1 MIALHD
7 LLSVVHESAALQV
20 PVCRDGARVLDRAAF
35 RARVAALI
43 ALLQTQGAQRYAL
56 CIDDPFDFACA
67 LFALLACGKEPVI
80 PANSTPGYLADL
92 AHAYDVVVTDADLPL
107 FELSAGAN
115 LGINAEAEV
124 DADLDTL
131 AHVNAAAAE
140 HAGVATDT
148 GIGNDEAASE
158 HAGATIGIG
167 NARTASDPTAAAT
180 ATGTANA
187 QAASA
192 HTSRAA
198 LTIDPQAP
206 LTLYTSGSSGRPK
219 PIRKTLAQF
228 NAEVHTLEQQWGTLI
243 GDATMLASV
252 PHHHIYG
259 LLFRVLWPLAAGRAF
274 DRAISIEPLH
284 LQTQIEQCGAAVI
297 VSTPAQLSRW
307 PALPGFADLT
317 PAPRAVFS
325 SGGPLA
331 FEAAQEYAAA
341 YGAAPL
347 EVYGSTETGG
357 IAWRR
362 QDRTDAWQP
371 LSGIEVRRDED
382 GALNVRSPHL
392 DHAGWHRTDDRIA
405 FDADGRFRLQ
415 GRLDRVLKLDG
426 KRVSLPELEARL
438 ALHPYVA
445 QAAIVPLAGATRERV
460 GAVVALTEAGG
471 AALRDEGRVALAK
484 ILRRHLAEYFD
495 VVVLPR
501 HWRFRVTL
509 PFDAR
514 GKLPVAAVAAA
525 FEPRSEGVEVLAE
538 ARSGD
543 TLHYELRVPP
553 TLAHFAGHF
562 PGLPILPGVV
572 QVDWAVRLAADHL
585 PAVRAVASI
594 DRLKFMAPVSPGAVL
609 ALTLAHDAARRR
621 LQFAYRANG
630 RECASGVIVY
640 GAPA

>member
-7 LLSVVHESAALQV
+7 LLSAGHGAAVVNA
-20 PVCRDGARVLDRAAF
+20 PVCRDGATVLDRTAF
-35 RARVAALI
+35 RARVSTLVT
-43 ALLQTQGAQRYAL
+43 LMQTQDARRYAL

-67 LFALLACGKEPVI
+67 LFALFACGKEPVI
-80 PANSTPGYLADL
+80 PANATPGYLADL
-92 AHAYDVVVTDADLPL
+92 ADAYDAVLTDADLPL
-107 FELSAGAN
+107 G
-115 LGINAEAEV
+115 V
-124 DADLDTL
+124 RDADAD
-131 AHVNAAAAE
+131 
-140 HAGVATDT
+140 
-148 GIGNDEAASE
+148 
-158 HAGATIGIG
+158 
-167 NARTASDPTAAAT
+167 
-180 ATGTANA
+180 
-187 QAASA
+187 
-192 HTSRAA
+192 A
-198 LTIDPQAP
+198 LHTIDPQAP
-206 LTLYTSGSSGRPK
+206 LTLYTSGSSGAPK

-228 NAEVHTLEQQWGTLI
+228 NAEVHTLEKQWGALV

-274 DRAISIEPLH
+274 DRAISIEPVH
-284 LQTQIEQCGAAVI
+284 LQAQIEQCGATVV

-307 PALPGFADLT
+307 PALPGFAALT
-317 PAPRAVFS
+317 PAPRAFFS

-331 FEAAQEYAAA
+331 LEAAQEYAAA

-347 EVYGSTETGG
+347 EIYGSTETGG

-362 QDRTDAWQP
+362 QDQTDAWQP
-371 LSGIEVRRDED
+371 VVGIEVRRDED

-392 DHAGWHRTDDRIA
+392 DHTGWHRTDDKIA

-445 QAAIVPLAGATRERV
+445 QAAIVPLEGASRERV
-460 GAVVALTEAGG
+460 GAVVALTEAGCE
-471 AALRDEGRVALAK
+471 ALRDEGRVQLART
-484 ILRRHLAEYFD
+484 LRRHLAAYFD

-501 HWRFRVTL
+501 HWRFRLTL

-525 FEPRSEGVEVLAE
+525 FEPRADGVEVLAE
-538 ARSGD
+538 ARSAD
-543 TLHYELRVPP
+543 MLHYELRVPP
-553 TLAHFAGHF
+553 TLVHFAGHF

-572 QVDWAVRLAADHL
+572 QVHWAMHLAAEHV
-585 PAVRAVASI
+585 PAVRALASV
-594 DRLKFMAPVSPGAVL
+594 DRLKFMAPVPPGAVL
-609 ALTLAHDAARRR
+609 NLTLAHDAARGRV
-621 LQFAYRANG
+621 QFAYRLSG

-640 GAPA
+640 REPA

>member
-7 LLSVVHESAALQV
+7 LLSAGHEGAVVNA
-20 PVCRDGARVLDRAAF
+20 PVCRDGATVLDRTAF
-35 RARVAALI
+35 RARVSALVT
-43 ALLQTQGAQRYAL
+43 LMQTQDAHRYAL
-56 CIDDPFDFACA
+56 CIDDPFDFACT
-67 LFALLACGKEPVI
+67 LFALFACGKEPVI
-80 PANSTPGYLADL
+80 PANATPGYLADL
-92 AHAYDVVVTDADLPL
+92 ADAYDAVLTDADLPHG
-107 FELSAGAN
+107 ER
-115 LGINAEAEV
+115 
-124 DADLDTL
+124 DTGV
-131 AHVNAAAAE
+131 HAAAAPTP
-140 HAGVATDT
+140 G
-148 GIGNDEAASE
+148 ASY
-158 HAGATIGIG
+158 
-167 NARTASDPTAAAT
+167 
-180 ATGTANA
+180 
-187 QAASA
+187 
-192 HTSRAA
+192 
-198 LTIDPQAP
+198 TIDPQAP
-206 LTLYTSGSSGRPK
+206 LTLYTSGSSGTPK

-228 NAEVHTLEQQWGTLI
+228 NAEVHTLEKQWGALF

-259 LLFRVLWPLAAGRAF
+259 LLFRLLWPLAAGRAF

-284 LQTQIEQCGAAVI
+284 LQKQIEQCGATAV

-307 PALPGFADLT
+307 PALPGFAALT
-317 PAPRAVFS
+317 PAPRAFFS

-331 FEAAQEYAAA
+331 LEAAQEYAAA

-347 EVYGSTETGG
+347 EIYGSTETGG

-362 QDRTDAWQP
+362 QDQTDAWQP
-371 LSGIEVRRDED
+371 VIGTEVRRDED

-392 DHAGWHRTDDRIA
+392 DHTGWHRTDDKIA

-445 QAAIVPLAGATRERV
+445 QAAIVPLEGASRERV
-460 GAVVALTEAGG
+460 GAVVALTEAGCE
-471 AALRDEGRVALAK
+471 ALRDEGRVLLAK
-484 ILRRHLAEYFD
+484 TLRRHLAEYFD

-501 HWRFRVTL
+501 HWRFRLTL

-525 FEPRSEGVEVLAE
+525 FEPRADGVEVLAE
-538 ARSGD
+538 ARSAD

-553 TLAHFAGHF
+553 TLVHFAGHF

-572 QVDWAVRLAADHL
+572 QVHWAMRLAAEHV
-585 PAVRAVASI
+585 PVVRELVSV
-594 DRLKFMAPVSPGAVL
+594 DRLKFMAPVPPGAVL
-609 ALTLAHDAARRR
+609 NLTLAHDAARGRV
-621 LQFAYRANG
+621 QFAYRLSG

-640 GAPA
+640 REPA

>member
-7 LLSVVHESAALQV
+7 LLSAGQGASVVNA
-20 PVCRDGARVLDRAAF
+20 PVCRDGGAVLDRAAF
-35 RARVAALI
+35 RARVSALVT
-43 ALLQTQGAQRYAL
+43 LMQTQDAQRYAL
-56 CIDDPFDFACA
+56 CVDDPFDFACA
-67 LFALLACGKEPVI
+67 LFALFACGKEPVI
-80 PANSTPGYLADL
+80 PANATPGYLADL
-92 AHAYDVVVTDADLPL
+92 ADAYDAVLTDADLPH
-107 FELSAGAN
+107 G
-115 LGINAEAEV
+115 V
-124 DADLDTL
+124 RDADTDAYADVTHAPGA
-131 AHVNAAAAE
+131 AH
-140 HAGVATDT
+140 
-148 GIGNDEAASE
+148 
-158 HAGATIGIG
+158 
-167 NARTASDPTAAAT
+167 
-180 ATGTANA
+180 
-187 QAASA
+187 
-192 HTSRAA
+192 
-198 LTIDPQAP
+198 TIDPQAP
-206 LTLYTSGSSGRPK
+206 LTLYTSGSSGTPK

-228 NAEVHTLEQQWGTLI
+228 NAEVHTLEKQWGALV

-274 DRAISIEPLH
+274 DRAISLEPVH
-284 LQTQIEQCGAAVI
+284 LQAQIEQCGATVV

-307 PALPGFADLT
+307 PALPGFAALT
-317 PAPRAVFS
+317 PAPRAFFS

-331 FEAAQEYAAA
+331 LEAAQEYATA

-347 EVYGSTETGG
+347 EIYGSTETGG

-362 QDRTDAWQP
+362 QDQTDAWQP
-371 LSGIEVRRDED
+371 VTGIEVRRDED

-392 DHAGWHRTDDRIA
+392 DHAGWHRTDDKIA

-445 QAAIVPLAGATRERV
+445 QAAIVPLEGASRERV
-460 GAVVALTEAGG
+460 GAVVALTEAGSE
-471 AALRDEGRVALAK
+471 ALRAEGRVPLAQT
-484 ILRRHLAEYFD
+484 LRRHLAAYFD
-495 VVVLPR
+495 MVVLPR
-501 HWRFRVTL
+501 HWRFRLAL

-525 FEPRSEGVEVLAE
+525 FEPRADGVEVLAE
-538 ARSGD
+538 ARSAD

-553 TLAHFAGHF
+553 TLVHFAGHF

-572 QVDWAVRLAADHL
+572 QVHWAMHLAAEHV
-585 PAVRAVASI
+585 PAVHALASI

-609 ALTLAHDAARRR
+609 NLTLAHDAARGRVQFTYR
-621 LQFAYRANG
+621 LSG

-640 GAPA
+640 REPA

>member
-1 MIALHD
+1 MIAL
-7 LLSVVHESAALQV
+7 VQPQA
-20 PVCRDGARVLDRAAF
+20 
-35 RARVAALI
+35 
-43 ALLQTQGAQRYAL
+43 AQRYAL

-67 LFALLACGKEPVI
+67 LFALFACGKEPVI
-80 PANSTPGYLADL
+80 PANATPGYLADL
-92 AHAYDVVVTDADLPL
+92 ADAYDAMLTDADLPP
-107 FELSAGAN
+107 FTWHASA
-115 LGINAEAEV
+115 
-124 DADLDTL
+124 DS
-131 AHVNAAAAE
+131 AAA
-140 HAGVATDT
+140 
-148 GIGNDEAASE
+148 
-158 HAGATIGIG
+158 
-167 NARTASDPTAAAT
+167 
-180 ATGTANA
+180 
-187 QAASA
+187 Q
-192 HTSRAA
+192 TSRA
-198 LTIDPQAP
+198 LRTTCRIDPQAP
-206 LTLYTSGSSGRPK
+206 LTLYTSGSSGSPK

-228 NAEVHTLEQQWGTLI
+228 NAEVHTLETQWGALV

-284 LQTQIEQCGAAVI
+284 LQSRIAQCGATVV

-307 PALPGFADLT
+307 PALPGFASLT
-317 PAPRAVFS
+317 PAPRAFFS

-331 FEAAQEYAAA
+331 LEAAQHYAAA

-347 EVYGSTETGG
+347 EIYGSTETGG

-362 QDRTDAWQP
+362 QDQTDAWQP
-371 LSGIEVRRDED
+371 VTGIEVRRDDD
-382 GALNVRSPHL
+382 GALSVRSPHL
-392 DHAGWHRTDDRIA
+392 DHAGWHRTDDQIA
-405 FDADGRFRLQ
+405 FDAHGRFRLQ

-445 QAAIVPLAGATRERV
+445 QAALVPLEGASRERV
-460 GAVVALTEAGG
+460 GALVALTEAGSE
-471 AALRDEGRVALAK
+471 ALRDEGRVLLART
-484 ILRRHLAEYFD
+484 LRRHLAEYFD

-501 HWRFRVTL
+501 HWRFRLSL

-514 GKLPVAAVAAA
+514 GKLPVSAVAAA
-525 FEPRSEGVEVLAE
+525 FAARAEGVEVLAE

-572 QVDWAVRLAADHL
+572 QVDWAMRLAADHL

-594 DRLKFMAPVSPGAVL
+594 DRLKFMAPVAPGAL
-609 ALTLAHDAARRR
+609 LKLTLAHDAARRR
-621 LQFAYRANG
+621 VQFSYRLDG

-640 GAPA
+640 REPA

>member
-7 LLSVVHESAALQV
+7 LLSVAGGTAAAHA
-20 PVCRDGARVLDRAAF
+20 PVCRDGAALLDRAAF
-35 RARVAALI
+35 RARVAGLI
-43 ALLQTQGAQRYAL
+43 ALVQTQAAQRYAL

-67 LFALLACGKEPVI
+67 LFALFACGKEPVI

-92 AHAYDVVVTDADLPL
+92 ADAYEVVLADADLPP
-107 FELSAGAN
+107 F
-115 LGINAEAEV
+115 
-124 DADLDTL
+124 
-131 AHVNAAAAE
+131 AAAVEGKA
-140 HAGVATDT
+140 D
-148 GIGNDEAASE
+148 
-158 HAGATIGIG
+158 
-167 NARTASDPTAAAT
+167 AAA
-180 ATGTANA
+180 
-187 QAASA
+187 A
-192 HTSRAA
+192 HTSRATYA
-198 LTIDPQAP
+198 IDPQAP

-228 NAEVHTLEQQWGTLI
+228 NAEVHTLEKQWGALV

-274 DRAISIEPLH
+274 DRAVSIEPLH
-284 LQTQIEQCGAAVI
+284 LQAQIDRCGAAVI

-317 PAPRAVFS
+317 PAPRAFFS

-331 FEAAQEYAAA
+331 LEAAQEYAAA

-347 EVYGSTETGG
+347 EIYGSTETGG

-362 QDRTDAWQP
+362 QDQTDAWQP
-371 LSGIEVRRDED
+371 VSGIEVRRDED

-392 DHAGWHRTDDRIA
+392 DHAGWHRTDDKIA
-405 FDADGRFRLQ
+405 FDAEGRFRLQ

-445 QAAIVPLAGATRERV
+445 QAALVPLEGASRERV

-471 AALRDEGRVALAK
+471 AALRDDGRVALAK
-484 ILRRHLAEYFD
+484 VLRRHLAEYFD

-525 FEPRSEGVEVLAE
+525 FEPRVEGMEVLAE

-553 TLAHFAGHF
+553 SLVHFAGHF

-572 QVDWAVRLAADHL
+572 QVDWAMRLAAEHV

-609 ALTLAHDAARRR
+609 KLTLAHDAARRR
-621 LQFAYRANG
+621 VQFAYRVSG
-630 RECASGVIVY
+630 RDCASGVIVY
-640 GAPA
+640 GEGA

>member
-7 LLSVVHESAALQV
+7 LLSVVHESAALQE
-20 PVCRDGARVLDRAAF
+20 PVCRDGAKVLDRAAF
-35 RARVAALI
+35 RARVAVLI

-92 AHAYDVVVTDADLPL
+92 ADAYDVVLTDADLPL

-140 HAGVATDT
+140 QAGVATDT
-148 GIGNDEAASE
+148 GIGNAQA
-158 HAGATIGIG
+158 
-167 NARTASDPTAAAT
+167 ASDPAAT

-228 NAEVHTLEQQWGTLI
+228 NAEVHTLEQQWGALI

-362 QDRTDAWQP
+362 QDQTDAWQP

-392 DHAGWHRTDDRIA
+392 DHAGWHRTDDKIA

-445 QAAIVPLAGATRERV
+445 QAAIVPLAGASRERV
-460 GAVVALTEAGG
+460 GAVVALTDAGG

-572 QVDWAVRLAADHL
+572 QVDWVVRLAADHL

-621 LQFAYRANG
+621 LQFAYRAKG

>member
-7 LLSVVHESAALQV
+7 LLSAAHDAAAAHAPV
-20 PVCRDGARVLDRAAF
+20 NAPVCRDGGAVLDRSAF
-35 RARVAALI
+35 RARVSSLVASLREQDAK
-43 ALLQTQGAQRYAL
+43 RYAL

-80 PANSTPGYLADL
+80 PANATPGYLADL
-92 AHAYDVVVTDADLPL
+92 AEAYDTVLTGADL
-107 FELSAGAN
+107 
-115 LGINAEAEV
+115 
-124 DADLDTL
+124 
-131 AHVNAAAAE
+131 
-140 HAGVATDT
+140 
-148 GIGNDEAASE
+148 
-158 HAGATIGIG
+158 
-167 NARTASDPTAAAT
+167 
-180 ATGTANA
+180 
-187 QAASA
+187 
-192 HTSRAA
+192 AA
-198 LTIDPQAP
+198 LAPTPSDAQTTADHTVDPHAP
-206 LTLYTSGSSGRPK
+206 LTLYTSGSSGTPK

-228 NAEVHTLEQQWGTLI
+228 NAEVHTLEKQWGALI

-284 LQTQIEQCGAAVI
+284 LQTQIEQCGATVI

-307 PALPGFADLT
+307 PALPGFAAWN

-331 FEAAQEYAAA
+331 LEAAQEYAAA

-347 EVYGSTETGG
+347 EIYGCTETGG

-362 QDRTDAWQP
+362 QDQTDTWQP
-371 LSGIEVRRDED
+371 VAGIEVRRDED

-392 DHAGWHRTDDRIA
+392 DHRGWHRTDDKIA

-426 KRVSLPELEARL
+426 KRVSLPELETRL
-438 ALHPYVA
+438 VLHPYVA
-445 QAAIVPLAGATRERV
+445 QAAIVPLEGASRERV
-460 GAVVALTEAGG
+460 GAVVALTEAGSD
-471 AALRDEGRVALAK
+471 ALRGEGRVLLAQT
-484 ILRRHLAEYFD
+484 LRRHLAAYFD

-501 HWRFRVTL
+501 HWRFRITL

-525 FEPRSEGVEVLAE
+525 FDARADGVEVLAE
-538 ARSGD
+538 ARCAE

-553 TLAHFAGHF
+553 TLVHFAGHF

-572 QVDWAVRLAADHL
+572 QVDWAMRLAAEHV
-585 PAVRAVASI
+585 PAVRQLASI
-594 DRLKFMAPVSPGAVL
+594 DRLKFMEPVPPGAL
-609 ALTLAHDAARRR
+609 LNLTLAHDAARRR
-621 LQFAYRANG
+621 VQFAYRLDG
-630 RECASGVIVY
+630 RECASGLIVY
-640 GAPA
+640 REPA

>member
-7 LLSVVHESAALQV
+7 LLSAAHESSAVHA
-20 PVCRDGARVLDRAAF
+20 PVCRDGATVLDRAAF
-35 RARVAALI
+35 RARVSTLVTLMQAQAAR
-43 ALLQTQGAQRYAL
+43 RYAL

-67 LFALLACGKEPVI
+67 LFALFACGKEPVI
-80 PANSTPGYLADL
+80 PANATPGYLADL
-92 AHAYDVVVTDADLPL
+92 ADAYDAVLTDADLPP
-107 FELSAGAN
+107 AVRD
-115 LGINAEAEV
+115 V
-124 DADLDTL
+124 DADVTHALD
-131 AHVNAAAAE
+131 
-140 HAGVATDT
+140 
-148 GIGNDEAASE
+148 AS
-158 HAGATIGIG
+158 H
-167 NARTASDPTAAAT
+167 
-180 ATGTANA
+180 
-187 QAASA
+187 
-192 HTSRAA
+192 
-198 LTIDPQAP
+198 TIDPQAP
-206 LTLYTSGSSGRPK
+206 LTLYTSGSSGTPK

-228 NAEVHTLEQQWGTLI
+228 NAEVHTLEKQWGALV

-284 LQTQIEQCGAAVI
+284 LQTQIEQCGATVV

-307 PALPGFADLT
+307 PALPGFAALK
-317 PAPRAVFS
+317 PAPRAFFS

-331 FEAAQEYAAA
+331 VEAAQEYAAA

-347 EVYGSTETGG
+347 EIYGSTETGG

-362 QDRTDAWQP
+362 QDQTEAWQP
-371 LSGIEVRRDED
+371 VAGIEVRRDED

-392 DHAGWHRTDDRIA
+392 DHTGWHRTDDKIA

-445 QAAIVPLAGATRERV
+445 QAAIVPLEGASRERV
-460 GAVVALTEAGG
+460 GAVVALTEAGSE
-471 AALRDEGRVALAK
+471 ALRAEGRVPLAQT
-484 ILRRHLAEYFD
+484 LRRHLAEYFD

-501 HWRFRVTL
+501 HWRFRLTL
-509 PFDAR
+509 PFDSR

-525 FEPRSEGVEVLAE
+525 FEPRADGVEVLAE
-538 ARSGD
+538 TRSAD

-553 TLAHFAGHF
+553 TLVHFAGHF

-572 QVDWAVRLAADHL
+572 QVHWAMRLAAEQL
-585 PAVRAVASI
+585 PAVRELVSV

-609 ALTLAHDAARRR
+609 NLTLAHDAARGRV
-621 LQFAYRANG
+621 QFAYRLSG
-630 RECASGVIVY
+630 RDCASGVIVY
-640 GAPA
+640 REPA

>member
-7 LLSVVHESAALQV
+7 LLSAADGTAAAHA
-20 PVCRDGARVLDRAAF
+20 PVCRDGATLLDRAAF
-35 RARVAALI
+35 RARVAALV
-43 ALLQTQGAQRYAL
+43 ALVQTQAAQRYAL

-67 LFALLACGKEPVI
+67 LFALFACGKEPVI

-92 AHAYDVVVTDADLPL
+92 ADAYEVVLTDADLPP
-107 FELSAGAN
+107 FVFATGDVADASAGAGADAEAN
-115 LGINAEAEV
+115 ANAEA
-124 DADLDTL
+124 
-131 AHVNAAAAE
+131 NAS
-140 HAGVATDT
+140 T
-148 GIGNDEAASE
+148 NNEAAST
-158 HAGATIGIG
+158 HTLNATC
-167 NARTASDPTAAAT
+167 
-180 ATGTANA
+180 
-187 QAASA
+187 
-192 HTSRAA
+192 
-198 LTIDPQAP
+198 TIDPQAS

-228 NAEVHTLEQQWGTLI
+228 NAEVHTLEKQWGALV
-243 GDATMLASV
+243 GNATMLASV

-274 DRAISIEPLH
+274 DRAVSIEPLH
-284 LQTQIEQCGAAVI
+284 LQTQIDRCGAAVV

-307 PALPGFADLT
+307 PALPGFADLK
-317 PAPRAVFS
+317 PAPRAFFS

-331 FEAAQEYAAA
+331 LEAAQDYAVA

-347 EVYGSTETGG
+347 EIYGSTETGG

-362 QDRTDAWQP
+362 QDQTDAWQP
-371 LSGIEVRRDED
+371 VSGIEVRRDDD

-392 DHAGWHRTDDRIA
+392 DHNGWHRTDDQIA
-405 FDADGRFRLQ
+405 FDTEGRFRLQ

-445 QAAIVPLAGATRERV
+445 QAALVPLAGVSRERV

-484 ILRRHLAEYFD
+484 VLRRHLAEYFD

-525 FEPRSEGVEVLAE
+525 FEPRVEGMEVLAE

-553 TLAHFAGHF
+553 ALVHFAGHF

-572 QVDWAVRLAADHL
+572 QVDWAMRLAAEHV

-609 ALTLAHDAARRR
+609 KLTLAHDVGRRR
-621 LQFAYRANG
+621 VQFAYRMNG

-640 GAPA
+640 GEAA

>member
-7 LLSVVHESAALQV
+7 LLSAGHGAAVVNA
-20 PVCRDGARVLDRAAF
+20 PVCRDGATVLDRTAF
-35 RARVAALI
+35 RARVSTLVT
-43 ALLQTQGAQRYAL
+43 LMQTQDARRYAL

-67 LFALLACGKEPVI
+67 LFALFACGKEPVI
-80 PANSTPGYLADL
+80 PANATPGYLADL
-92 AHAYDVVVTDADLPL
+92 ADVYDAVLTDADLPL
-107 FELSAGAN
+107 GV
-115 LGINAEAEV
+115 G
-124 DADLDTL
+124 DADAD
-131 AHVNAAAAE
+131 
-140 HAGVATDT
+140 
-148 GIGNDEAASE
+148 AS
-158 HAGATIGIG
+158 H
-167 NARTASDPTAAAT
+167 
-180 ATGTANA
+180 
-187 QAASA
+187 
-192 HTSRAA
+192 
-198 LTIDPQAP
+198 TIDPQAP
-206 LTLYTSGSSGRPK
+206 LTLYTSGSSGAPK

-228 NAEVHTLEQQWGTLI
+228 NAEVHTLEKQWGALV

-274 DRAISIEPLH
+274 DRTISIEPLH
-284 LQTQIEQCGAAVI
+284 LQAQIEQCGATVV

-307 PALPGFADLT
+307 PALPGFAALT
-317 PAPRAVFS
+317 PAPRAFFS

-331 FEAAQEYAAA
+331 LEAAQEYAAA

-347 EVYGSTETGG
+347 EIYGSTETGG

-362 QDRTDAWQP
+362 QDHTDAWQP
-371 LSGIEVRRDED
+371 VVGIEVRRDED

-392 DHAGWHRTDDRIA
+392 DHTGWHRTDDKIA

-445 QAAIVPLAGATRERV
+445 QAAIVPLEGASRERV
-460 GAVVALTEAGG
+460 GAVVALTEAGCE
-471 AALRDEGRVALAK
+471 ALRGDGRVQLART
-484 ILRRHLAEYFD
+484 LRRHLAAYFD

-501 HWRFRVTL
+501 HWRFRLTL

-525 FEPRSEGVEVLAE
+525 FEPRADGVEVLAE
-538 ARSGD
+538 ARSAD

-553 TLAHFAGHF
+553 TLVHFAGHF

-572 QVDWAVRLAADHL
+572 QVHWAMHLAAEHV
-585 PAVRAVASI
+585 PAVRALASV
-594 DRLKFMAPVSPGAVL
+594 DRLKFMAPVPPGAVL
-609 ALTLAHDAARRR
+609 NLTLAHDAARGRV
-621 LQFAYRANG
+621 QFAYRLSG

-640 GAPA
+640 REPA

>member
-7 LLSVVHESAALQV
+7 LLAVPLDAAGRNV
-20 PVCRDGARVLDRAAF
+20 PVCRDGAAVLDRAAF
-35 RARVAALI
+35 RARVAALMSLVQSL
-43 ALLQTQGAQRYAL
+43 AAQRYAL

-67 LFALLACGKEPVI
+67 LFALFACGKEPVI
-80 PANSTPGYLADL
+80 PANATPGYLADL
-92 AHAYDVVVTDADLPL
+92 AEAYDAILTDATLPPHTQ
-107 FELSAGAN
+107 A
-115 LGINAEAEV
+115 
-124 DADLDTL
+124 DAFAP
-131 AHVNAAAAE
+131 AHN
-140 HAGVATDT
+140 T
-148 GIGNDEAASE
+148 
-158 HAGATIGIG
+158 
-167 NARTASDPTAAAT
+167 R
-180 ATGTANA
+180 
-187 QAASA
+187 
-192 HTSRAA
+192 
-198 LTIDPQAP
+198 IDPQAP

-228 NAEVHTLEQQWGTLI
+228 NAEVHTLEKQWGVLA

-259 LLFRVLWPLAAGRAF
+259 LLFRVMWPLAAGRAF

-284 LQTQIEQCGAAVI
+284 LQTQIAQGGAAVI

-307 PALPGFADLT
+307 PALPGFATLT
-317 PAPRAVFS
+317 PAPRAFFS

-331 FEAAQEYAAA
+331 LEAAQQYAAA

-347 EVYGSTETGG
+347 EIYGSTETGG

-362 QDRTDAWQP
+362 QDQTDAWQP
-371 LSGIEVRRDED
+371 VTGIAVCRDED

-392 DHAGWHRTDDRIA
+392 DHDGWHRTDDKIA
-405 FDADGRFRLQ
+405 FDAQGRFRLQ

-438 ALHPYVA
+438 ALHPYVM
-445 QAAIVPLAGATRERV
+445 QAAIAPLAGGARERV
-460 GAVVALTEAGG
+460 GAVVALTEAGNE
-471 AALRDEGRVALAK
+471 ALRDEGRVSLAQS
-484 ILRRHLAEYFD
+484 LRRHLADYFD
-495 VVVLPR
+495 AVVLPR
-501 HWRFRVTL
+501 HWRFRFAL

-525 FEPRSEGVEVLAE
+525 FEPRPEGFELLAE

-553 TLAHFAGHF
+553 TLVHFSGHF

-572 QVDWAVRLAADHL
+572 QVDWAMRLAAEQL
-585 PAVRAVASI
+585 PGVRGVNSI

-609 ALTLAHDAARRR
+609 KLTLAHDAARRR
-621 LQFAYRANG
+621 VQFAYRLND
-630 RECASGVIVY
+630 RECASGMIVY
-640 GAPA
+640 REDT